1 VELGR
6 LEACLAALGAE
17 GCELAAAAAGADGA
31 GVGAAGLEE
40 AALPLPDPVKPELS
54 MGAR

>member
-6 LEACLAALGAE
+6 LEVCLAALGAE
-17 GCELAAAAAGADGA
+17 GCELAAAAGAEGA
-31 GVGAAGLEE
+31 GVGAAGPEE

>member
-17 GCELAAAAAGADGA
+17 GCELAAAGADGA